1 MKNCEH
7 KTERST
13 IVYISRATTVTRKDC
28 GDCGQIISY
37 RTDEIVPVILKDEII
52 KAFRRPDLTDEILKL
67 EGRK

>member
-37 RTDEIVPVILKDEII
+37 RTDEIVPEILKDEII
-52 KAFRRPDLTDEILKL
+52 RAFRRPDLTDDILKL